1 MRSSTDD
8 NQILRLGGGHLKL
21 KQIASFTALLFVL
34 SNSTAWSQEPIPFVP
49 TTIPVVERMLELAE
63 VRKGDFIYDLGCGDG
78 RILIHAAKKYGTRGV
93 GVDLD
98 PQRVAEAREKAKEE
112 GVSHLLEFRSE
123 DGTQTD
129 ISKATVV
136 TLYMFK
142 WFNNAIRPKL
152 QKLKPGSRIV
162 AHDYDMDGWEAARVV
177 SLEPG
182 KDPGIER
189 YHTLYLWKVGAES
202 LAP

>member
-1 MRSSTDD
+1 M
-8 NQILRLGGGHLKL
+8 KL

-34 SNSTAWSQEPIPFVP
+34 NPSTAWSQEAIPFVP
-49 TTIPVVERMLELAE
+49 TTMPVVERMLELAE
-63 VRKGDFIYDLGCGDG
+63 VRKGDLIYDLGCGDG
-78 RILIHAAKKYGTRGV
+78 RILIHAAKKYGTRGI

-98 PQRVAEAREKAKEE
+98 PQRVAEATEKAKQE
-112 GVSHLLEFRSE
+112 GVSHLVQFRAE

-129 ISKATVV
+129 ISNATVV

-152 QKLKPGSRIV
+152 EKLKPGARIV
-162 AHDYDMDGWEAARVV
+162 SHDYDIDGWDPTRVV
-177 SLEPG
+177 TLEPG

-189 YHTLYLWKVGAES
+189 HHTLYVWKVGAKS
-202 LAP
+202 PTP

>member
-1 MRSSTDD
+1 MTTKFYDWEV
-8 NQILRLGGGHLKL
+8 GTLKL

-34 SNSTAWSQEPIPFVP
+34 NNFTAWSQEPIPFVP
-49 TTIPVVERMLELAE
+49 TTMPVVERMLELAE
-63 VRKGDFIYDLGCGDG
+63 VRTGDFIYDLGSGDG

-112 GVSHLLEFRSE
+112 GVSHLVEFRAE

-129 ISKATVV
+129 ISNASVV

-152 QKLKPGSRIV
+152 QKLRPGSRIV
-162 AHDYDMDGWEAARVV
+162 AHDYDIDSWEPTRVV
-177 SLEPG
+177 ALEPV

-189 YHTLYLWKVGAES
+189 HHTLYLWKVGAES
-202 LAP
+202 PMP

>member
-1 MRSSTDD
+1 
-8 NQILRLGGGHLKL
+8 LKIR
-21 KQIASFTALLFVL
+21 QIARYTTLLVIL
-34 SNSTAWSQEPIPFVP
+34 INVSAWAQDPIPFVP
-49 TTIPVVERMLELAE
+49 TTMPVVDRMLELAE
-63 VRKGDFIYDLGCGDG
+63 VKRDDILYDLGCGDG
-78 RILIHAAKKYGTRGV
+78 RIVIQAAKKYGTRGV
-93 GVDLD
+93 GIDLD

-112 GVSHLLEFRSE
+112 GVSHLVEFRAE

-152 QKLKPGSRIV
+152 QKLKPGSRVV
-162 AHDYDMDGWEAARVV
+162 AHDYDIDGWEPTQVV
-177 SLEPG
+177 NLEPT

-189 YHTLYLWKVGAES
+189 YHTLYLWKVGTTPP
-202 LAP
+202 AP